1 MPDEILFETTT
12 KERMIQGLM
21 SKRNVS
27 EQQKKKI
34 LSIIKYLEQ
43 NSESNNDIDT
53 SYEINCL
60 CEYIDWK

>member
-43 NSESNNDIDT
+43 NSESDNDIDT

>member
-43 NSESNNDIDT
+43 NSESNGDIDT

>member
-1 MPDEILFETTT
+1 MPNEILFETTT

-43 NSESNNDIDT
+43 NSESDNDIDT

>member
-1 MPDEILFETTT
+1 MPNEILFETTT